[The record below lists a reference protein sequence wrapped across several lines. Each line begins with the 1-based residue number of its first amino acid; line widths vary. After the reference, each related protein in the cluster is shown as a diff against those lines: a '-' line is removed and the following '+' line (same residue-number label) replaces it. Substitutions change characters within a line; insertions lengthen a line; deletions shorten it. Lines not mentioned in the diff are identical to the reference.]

1 MTWQLAEAKNKFSE
15 LVRMAL
21 LGKLQRVTRRGE
33 SVVIMSEAHYQRLIG
48 AKPTFTEYL
57 MSAPSLDG
65 LDISRDKSPMRDI
78 EL

>member
-33 SVVIMSEAHYQRLIG
+33 SVVIMSEAHYQHLIG

-65 LDISRDKSPMRDI
+65 LDISRDQSPMRDI